1 MKYSESYEEINKW
14 RDTNDLCCEEV
25 QAASSSL
32 DSVLQERGSR
42 YGSFESNAQISQNIK
57 SIMHGSANWHTM
69 PDYMKESLHMIAH
82 KISRILEGDC
92 NYDDSWVDIAGYA
105 TLVVEEINNEH
116 S

>member
-1 MKYSESYEEINKW
+1 MNNNI
-14 RDTNDLCCEEV
+14 
-25 QAASSSL
+25 
-32 DSVLQERGSR
+32 DSILHARGNR
-42 YGSFESNAQISQNIK
+42 YGSFQSNAHIAQNIK
-57 SIMHGSANWHTM
+57 SIMHGSSNWNNM

-105 TLVVEEINNEH
+105 TLVVVELHNEN